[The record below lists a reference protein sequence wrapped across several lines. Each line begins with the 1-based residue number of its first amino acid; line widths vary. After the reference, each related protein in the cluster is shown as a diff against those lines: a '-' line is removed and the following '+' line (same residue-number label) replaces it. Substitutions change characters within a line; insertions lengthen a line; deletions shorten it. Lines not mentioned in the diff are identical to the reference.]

1 LNIYIGTCGFSYP
14 DWDGHFYPPEMPA
27 RDRLHYYAD
36 RFRTVELDSLFY
48 HIPGPDIVEKMVKK
62 ARKEFRFNV
71 KLHRSITHD
80 FDLSAAEFSGYKRAI
95 APIINSGKLG
105 AILAQFPPAFHC
117 ERDSVQMLRTIRE
130 EFEDLPLTVE
140 FRHKS
145 WNRPETFEF
154 LRKQK
159 IAYCAVD
166 ELNLPDLLPPV
177 VRRTADFVYVRLHGR
192 NAATWFNARTAA
204 ERHNYLYSDG
214 ELDSWAVQ
222 IQEAAREANAVYV
235 LFSNVHEGKGALNA
249 RQLAIKLGLPAGP
262 AFSKPASSGQIELA
276 LT

>member
-1 LNIYIGTCGFSYP
+1 MNIYIGTCGFSYP

-48 HIPGPDIVEKMVKK
+48 HIPSPDMIEKMVKRT
-62 ARKEFRFNV
+62 RKEFRFNV

-95 APIINSGKLG
+95 APIVASGKLC
-105 AILAQFPPAFHC
+105 AVLAQFPPAFHC
-117 ERDSVQMLRTIRE
+117 TRDSVQMLRTIRD

-166 ELNLPDLLPPV
+166 EPALPASV
-177 VRRTADFVYVRLHGR
+177 ITRTADFVYVRLHGR
-192 NAATWFNARTAA
+192 NAATWFNARTAS
-204 ERHNYLYSDG
+204 ERHNYLYSDE
-214 ELDSWAVQ
+214 ELNSWAVR
-222 IQEAAREANAVYV
+222 IQDAAREASAVYV

-249 RQLAIKLGLPAGP
+249 RQLAVKLGLPAGP
-262 AFSKPASSGQIELA
+262 AITKPANLGQIELA
-276 LT
+276 LK